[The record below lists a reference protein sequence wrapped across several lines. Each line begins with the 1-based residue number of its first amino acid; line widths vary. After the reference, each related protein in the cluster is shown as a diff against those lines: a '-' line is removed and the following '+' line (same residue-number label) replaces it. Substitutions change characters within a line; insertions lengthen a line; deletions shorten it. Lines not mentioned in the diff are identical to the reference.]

1 VTDRP
6 FLPRRPP
13 DDRSYPP
20 RPPYRPPM
28 PAPRPNSEPAPTSSS
43 VRLKDG
49 EREIEVS
56 GTPIFVRQVLDDLPT
71 LLARLRG
78 ETPPTPAAIR
88 MPAPSGSQ
96 PPAAHRS
103 VPEVHAPVPEVQAPV
118 PEVHAPA
125 PEVRAPAPEIP
136 PAAPEIPIAAAPA
149 GEADAD
155 GDEVSLEEQVLAA
168 LRGAAHP
175 LPVVGIRDRLGPGV
189 SGQQVRRILERAGAK
204 VVASGDRP
212 IRYRLR

>member
-1 VTDRP
+1 MTDRP

-88 MPAPSGSQ
+88 MPAPSAVQ
-96 PPAAHRS
+96 PPAAHPPA
-103 VPEVHAPVPEVQAPV
+103 PEVHAPVPEV
-118 PEVHAPA
+118 
-125 PEVRAPAPEIP
+125 RAPAPEAP
-136 PAAPEIPIAAAPA
+136 PAAPEILIAAALT
-149 GEADAD
+149 GGTDSD
-155 GDEVSLEEQVLAA
+155 GDGVSLEEQVLAA

-189 SGQQVRRILERAGAK
+189 SGQQVRRILERAGSK

>member
-1 VTDRP
+1 MTDRP

-88 MPAPSGSQ
+88 MPAPSAGQ
-96 PPAAHRS
+96 PPAAHPLA
-103 VPEVHAPVPEVQAPV
+103 PEVHAPVRELR
-118 PEVHAPA
+118 APA
-125 PEVRAPAPEIP
+125 PEVP
-136 PAAPEIPIAAAPA
+136 PAAPEIPPAPPEIPISADPA
-149 GEADAD
+149 GETDLD
-155 GDEVSLEEQVLAA
+155 GDEVSLEDQVLAA

-189 SGQQVRRILERAGAK
+189 SGQQVRRILERAGSK

-212 IRYRLR
+212 IRYRIR

>member
-1 VTDRP
+1 MTDRP

-88 MPAPSGSQ
+88 MPAPSAGQ
-96 PPAAHRS
+96 PPAAHPS
-103 VPEVHAPVPEVQAPV
+103 APEVHAPVPEVRP
-118 PEVHAPA
+118 PA
-125 PEVRAPAPEIP
+125 PEVP
-136 PAAPEIPIAAAPA
+136 PAVPEVPIAGDPA
-149 GEADAD
+149 GETGSD

>member
-1 VTDRP
+1 MTDRP

-88 MPAPSGSQ
+88 MPAPSAGQ
-96 PPAAHRS
+96 PPAAHRAA
-103 VPEVHAPVPEVQAPV
+103 PEVHAPV

-168 LRGAAHP
+168 LRGVAHP

>member
-1 VTDRP
+1 
-6 FLPRRPP
+6 
-13 DDRSYPP
+13 
-20 RPPYRPPM
+20 M

-88 MPAPSGSQ
+88 MPAPSAGP
-96 PPAAHRS
+96 PPAAHPS
-103 VPEVHAPVPEVQAPV
+103 APEVHAPVPEVRP
-118 PEVHAPA
+118 PA
-125 PEVRAPAPEIP
+125 PEVPPAVPEIP
-136 PAAPEIPIAAAPA
+136 VAGAPA
-149 GEADAD
+149 GETGSD
-155 GDEVSLEEQVLAA
+155 GGEVSLEEQVLAA